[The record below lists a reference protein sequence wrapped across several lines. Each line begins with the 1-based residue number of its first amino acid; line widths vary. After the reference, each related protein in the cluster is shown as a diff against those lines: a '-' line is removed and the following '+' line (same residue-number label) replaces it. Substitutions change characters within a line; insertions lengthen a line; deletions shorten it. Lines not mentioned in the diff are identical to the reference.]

1 MSTTGAATAAPIP
14 YTVGV
19 NGTTP
24 RQMQVAITI
33 ASGNSQT
40 GPIPTTVTE
49 RESCPDTC
57 PFYKKGC
64 YGIYH
69 LQGVHWRAVSDH
81 ERGVSWDQ
89 FIAQVRKF
97 APATLWRHNVTGDL
111 PHKNGEIDAPK
122 VGQIVKANNHKRG
135 FTFTH
140 HILTEQ
146 NVEVIR
152 NANAGGF
159 TINAS
164 TESVEVADQVM
175 TQHGIP
181 AVAVIPSTEK
191 RRFFHTESGRKV
203 IVCPAK
209 IHKGKVNCSTCGLCQ
224 QADREFIIAFPAH
237 GTAKK
242 TVDAIVTP

>member
-1 MSTTGAATAAPIP
+1 
-14 YTVGV
+14 
-19 NGTTP
+19 
-24 RQMQVAITI
+24 MQVALTPI
-33 ASGNSQT
+33 SSNCQT

-49 RESCPDTC
+49 RESCAPTC
-57 PFYKKGC
+57 PFLDKGC
-64 YGIYH
+64 YGKYH

-81 ERGVSWDQ
+81 ERGVSWDE
-89 FIAQVRKF
+89 FISKVRKF
-97 APATLWRHNVTGDL
+97 VPDQLWRHNVTGDL
-111 PHKNGEIDAPK
+111 PHTFGDIDSSK
-122 VGQIVKANNHKRG
+122 VDSLVRANRNKRG

-140 HILTEQ
+140 HVLNDHNLQ
-146 NVEVIR
+146 VIKDSNSR
-152 NANAGGF
+152 GF

-181 AVAVIPSTEK
+181 AVAVIPSTES

-224 QADREFIIAFPAH
+224 QSDREFIIAFPAH

-242 TVDAIVTP
+242 AVDAIVTDR